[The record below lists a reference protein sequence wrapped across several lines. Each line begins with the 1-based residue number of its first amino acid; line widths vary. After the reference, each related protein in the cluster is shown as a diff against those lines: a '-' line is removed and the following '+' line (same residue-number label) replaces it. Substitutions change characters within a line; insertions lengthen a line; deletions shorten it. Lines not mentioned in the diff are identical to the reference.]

1 MEQKRDDTRIHA
13 NRKPCG
19 RKVLKDVVHVG
30 ELVNTWA
37 RLTHS
42 AGVETTA
49 DSCRYIYDCI
59 SRIVMALY
67 RTSERDVILVTG
79 SSAGSFSGRST
90 NLGFTPPRST
100 MREECRFQAGQ
111 KYPKTKGSEA
121 QLIGKSTEESVD

>member
-1 MEQKRDDTRIHA
+1 MEQKRDDTCIHA
-13 NRKPCG
+13 NRKPCR

-100 MREECRFQAGQ
+100 MRFQAGQ
-111 KYPKTKGSEA
+111 KYPKTKGPEA